1 MYTMEVNILPLMDRL
16 TKLSFSIEESSISWY
31 SIDHAT
37 EMPIN
42 FDNIICQRVKL
53 IALFYQLENVSPDFF
68 SLGHYVNNQ
77 YYKIVAE
84 KERKKRKL

>member
-1 MYTMEVNILPLMDRL
+1 
-16 TKLSFSIEESSISWY
+16 
-31 SIDHAT
+31 
-37 EMPIN
+37 MPIN
-42 FDNIICQRVKL
+42 FDKIICQRLKL
-53 IALFYQLENVSPDFF
+53 IALFYQLEKCESRFF

>member
-16 TKLSFSIEESSISWY
+16 TKFSFSIEESSISWY

-53 IALFYQLENVSPDFF
+53 IALFYELEMWVQIFF